1 MPSHQ
6 FPVLVAVVVTA
17 VLDSVVV
24 AVTVP
29 VFAVLDVTTVDVADE
44 VGVDVVV
51 NLAQDARRSDVTI
64 RQVSS
69 TQIALL
75 FIYTVVPP
83 ILFRDFWKTGYKLFF
98 CNF

>member
-1 MPSHQ
+1 M
-6 FPVLVAVVVTA
+6 LVTVVVTA
-17 VLDSVVV
+17 AVV
-24 AVTVP
+24 AVVIEVVA
-29 VFAVLDVTTVDVADE
+29 VFATVDVTVEDVADE

-51 NLAQDARRSDVTI
+51 DLAQDARRSDVTI

-75 FIYTVVPP
+75 FICTFVPP

>member
-1 MPSHQ
+1 
-6 FPVLVAVVVTA
+6 

-75 FIYTVVPP
+75 FHIYRCTSY
-83 ILFRDFWKTGYKLFF
+83 LFRDFWKTVIKLFF
-98 CNF
+98 L